1 MREEYGNEQR
11 RSADEIDEQDG
22 ARRPVVLKDLATMS
36 LEELLYYVLAG
47 DGRQLSTRSV

>member
-1 MREEYGNEQR
+1 MREEYGNEQHR
-11 RSADEIDEQDG
+11 PVDEIDEQDS

-47 DGRQLSTRSV
+47 EGRRLITWSM